1 MSDNERAYF
10 SSFVNAKGDDRARIS
25 AMVDGANES
34 QMYKMLW
41 ERKDALENGENI
53 HALLEQEES
62 DLIKSHAAA
71 YKGYQS
77 SGDSRIGISFREYL
91 QEKRAEEVISEATGI
106 PDENFVG
113 WDPRIE
119 VNDIKL
125 RTLQVSKA
133 DVKEYGYWKQ
143 DEQALSQNLAVLK
156 ETQVTTKLKSIS
168 NISARRD
175 FNNYLAIKDT
185 LHQQGIR
192 TKDVIFSNTGFGD
205 TDINIG

>member
-1 MSDNERAYF
+1 M
-10 SSFVNAKGDDRARIS
+10 KI
-25 AMVDGANES
+25 
-34 QMYKMLW
+34 
-41 ERKDALENGENI
+41 
-53 HALLEQEES
+53 
-62 DLIKSHAAA
+62 
-71 YKGYQS
+71 
-77 SGDSRIGISFREYL
+77 
-91 QEKRAEEVISEATGI
+91 
-106 PDENFVG
+106 FVG

-192 TKDVIFSNTGFGD
+192 TKDIIFSNTGFGD